1 MAWLGAI
8 GQLTTPEYCCRLIG
22 LDGGESHMER
32 EVRIVKAGRKWRA
45 AGAGAVLVG
54 VLAAFAASPSAGLP
68 IAGIGLVLFII
79 GQALE

>member
-1 MAWLGAI
+1 
-8 GQLTTPEYCCRLIG
+8 
-22 LDGGESHMER
+22 MER
-32 EVRIVKAGRKWRA
+32 EVRVVKAGRKWRA

-68 IAGIGLVLFII
+68 IAGIGLVLFVV